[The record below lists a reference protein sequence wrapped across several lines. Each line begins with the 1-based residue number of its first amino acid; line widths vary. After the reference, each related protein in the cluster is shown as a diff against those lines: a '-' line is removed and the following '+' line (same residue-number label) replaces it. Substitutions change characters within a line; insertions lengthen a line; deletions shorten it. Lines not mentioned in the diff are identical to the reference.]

1 LWYLL
6 YNIFFTFGFFLA
18 LPVLPLLLCCGARYR
33 DGLGQRLGFYPEN
46 ILPPPLNGRPVWI
59 HAASVGEVRSAEALI
74 GALKSGAAQRQ
85 ILVSTYTATG
95 HRLAR
100 QMAGV
105 DAVIF
110 FPLDLFWIA
119 RRALARFD
127 PSLLVIIETEIWPN
141 FLLHAYRRGIPTL
154 LLSGRLSAKASARYT
169 LCQKFFRRVLRCY
182 SALGMQSS
190 EDAARIVELGAEE
203 KKVSVVGSLKFAPAR
218 FGPLVKS
225 LAAALGGKPLLVA
238 GSTHHGEEENL
249 LEALLLIRAK
259 FPTLSMVIAPRHP
272 ERFAEVERLLKYSS
286 FNFQRRSQ
294 AQSPH
299 WFAKDILLL
308 DSVGELVDFF
318 AAADVAFIGGSLVR
332 VGGHNILEPARYG
345 KPVLFGPHMENF
357 QSLAHDMIRQGAAIE
372 VTGAQDLA
380 DAVCDLLAD
389 PQKRQRMGRRAA
401 EIAVGNYQ
409 ALGSNLRLAQRY
421 L

>member
-1 LWYLL
+1 MWYLI

-18 LPVLPLLLCCGARYR
+18 LLCLPLLLCLGARYR
-33 DGLGQRLGFYPEN
+33 DGLGQRLGFYPDN
-46 ILPPPLNGRPVWI
+46 ILPRLPGGRPVWI

-74 GALKSGAAQRQ
+74 AALKSGAAERR
-85 ILVSTYTATG
+85 ILLSTFTATG

-105 DAVIF
+105 DAVIY

-119 RRALARFD
+119 GRALARFD

-154 LLSGRLSAKASARYT
+154 LLSGRLSVKAAARYR
-169 LCQKFFRRVLRCY
+169 LCQSFFRRVLGCFN
-182 SALGMQSS
+182 ALGMQSS
-190 EDAARIVELGAEE
+190 EDAARIVDLGATE
-203 KKVSVVGSLKFAPAR
+203 KKVSVVGSLKFASLR
-218 FGPLVKS
+218 HGPLVETM
-225 LAAALGGKPLLVA
+225 AAALAGKPLLVA
-238 GSTHHGEEENL
+238 GSTHHGEEEKL

-259 FPTLSMVIAPRHP
+259 FPTLAMVLAPRHP
-272 ERFAEVERLLKYSS
+272 ERFVEVERLLKNSP

-294 AQSPH
+294 TQAPH
-299 WFAKDILLL
+299 WFSKDILLL

-318 AAADVAFIGGSLVR
+318 AAADVAFVGGSLAP
-332 VGGHNILEPARYG
+332 VGGHNILEPARFG

-357 QSLAHDMIRQGAAIE
+357 HSLAQDMIRQGAALE
-372 VTGAQDLA
+372 VSGAEDLA
-380 DAVCDLLAD
+380 TAVSDLLAD
-389 PQKRQRMGRRAA
+389 PQKSQAMGRRAA
-401 EIAVGNYQ
+401 KIAAGNYQ
-409 ALGSNLRLAQRY
+409 ALGLNLRLAQRY

>member
-1 LWYLL
+1 MWYLL
-6 YNIFFTFGFFLA
+6 YNIFFTVGFFLA
-18 LPVLPLLLCCGARYR
+18 LPVLPLLLCFGARYR
-33 DGLGQRLGFYPEN
+33 DGLGQRLGFYSGN
-46 ILPPPLNGRPVWI
+46 ILPPSLTERPVWI
-59 HAASVGEVRSAEALI
+59 HAASVGEVRSAEALV
-74 GALKSGAAQRQ
+74 GALKSGAAQRR
-85 ILVSTYTATG
+85 ILVSTFTATG

-169 LCQKFFRRVLRCY
+169 LWQKFFRRVLGCF

-190 EDAARIVELGAEE
+190 EDAARIVELGAAE

-218 FGPLVKS
+218 FGPLVKN

-249 LEALLLIRAK
+249 LEALRLIRAK
-259 FPTLSMVIAPRHP
+259 FSTLSMVIAPRHP
-272 ERFAEVERLLKYSS
+272 ERFGEVERLLKSSS
-286 FNFQRRSQ
+286 FAFQRRSQ
-294 AQSPH
+294 AESPH

-318 AAADVAFIGGSLVR
+318 AAADVTFVGGSLVR
-332 VGGHNILEPARYG
+332 VGGHNILEPARLG

-357 QSLAHDMIRQGAAIE
+357 HSLANDMVRQGAALE

-380 DAVCDLLAD
+380 DAVSDLLAD

-401 EIAVGNYQ
+401 EIAAGNYQ
-409 ALGSNLRLAQRY
+409 ALGLNLRLAQRY